1 MAELAGRYGDRL
13 TRVGDQP
20 VTFDPLSSPNAAAM
34 ANYRDNTES
43 LDDFADC
50 GVERPEDLR
59 PLFEPCFYFG
69 CEADDRLAALAF
81 NTHLNPFGA
90 RLKAMFSSDN
100 GHWDVLEMR
109 DTLAEAHELVKDGL
123 LSEDD
128 FRDFTFANPAMLY
141 ARVNPVFFAG
151 TAIESE
157 VAALLAEQAG
167 A

>member
-1 MAELAGRYGDRL
+1 
-13 TRVGDQP
+13 
-20 VTFDPLSSPNAAAM
+20 
-34 ANYRDNTES
+34 
-43 LDDFADC
+43 
-50 GVERPEDLR
+50 
-59 PLFEPCFYFG
+59 
-69 CEADDRLAALAF
+69 
-81 NTHLNPFGA
+81 
-90 RLKAMFSSDN
+90 
-100 GHWDVLEMR
+100 MR